1 MDRPKRNT
9 DNLLIE
15 DLQDE
20 LVLARADG
28 EAVHVLNATARYV
41 WTLCDGRHTI
51 EDIVHA
57 LEHHFLVPT
66 GTDLRLHVQRLLE
79 DLAAKGL
86 VHTSGQGAYGS

>member
-9 DNLLIE
+9 DGLLIE

-20 LVLARADG
+20 LILAPENG

-41 WTLCDGRHTI
+41 WTLCDGSHTI
-51 EDIVHA
+51 EEIVHA
-57 LEHHFLVPT
+57 LAHTFTVPA
-66 GTDLRLHVQRLLE
+66 GTDLWSDVQRLLD

-86 VHTSGQGAYGS
+86 VCSTGWGEQGK